1 MNGNMRLLLELV
13 AKNDGLRSGLNNS
26 RRDVHSFVAGAR
38 REFDSLKGMA
48 TSLQGRLATLGV
60 GVGVGALV
68 MESARLDKSLTQIGQ
83 TAGEGGEKVKELRK
97 DLFRMAGESGQGIEK
112 LRDGF
117 EILVQTGLNMKES
130 RAALDGVNIAMAT
143 TGAEAEVLSKGLAV
157 ASKTFDFDLARPG
170 QALELLDKM
179 TVAGRLGN
187 AELNKISDVFSRIG
201 QNSKAA
207 GMNLDQTMAFAE
219 TLSQTELDPHRL
231 GTLADST
238 LRVFTNG
245 RYRSM
250 AQQSTGVTFFDA
262 SGSRRDAFAV
272 LADIKKKYDSL
283 ITDKQRADFIEG
295 AFGKMDMDSIK
306 GMQTLLNGDQLK
318 FAKNA
323 EATIGKASG
332 TLRKDFSE
340 ATQNLVDQAGRMG
353 TKLREAA
360 DGFVAPL
367 NKTLVKW
374 MKLTMADKKDG
385 GLGLDGKDMLL
396 GGGALVA
403 GTALAARYGGRAIG
417 GMADKLLK
425 KGGSTAVGVA
435 EGKALQMAAGVTPVY
450 VVNADAIG
458 GSGAAETGKAVK
470 DAMTGAGGSAAGGA
484 ATRAGVGATLA
495 KWWKLAG
502 TPVAKGASYLPM
514 MASRA
519 GFVGAAFGGGYLAGT
534 GLNKGIG
541 ALTNISSGG
550 RYKGDGAIGEMFYDL
565 IHRQGAYAQ
574 AGREQQ
580 VKNDIK
586 VEINFDEMGRAMIR
600 TRDMNTNTSINTMK
614 RGSLMSPMESG
625 LLTAA
630 GMGY

>member
-26 RRDVHSFVAGAR
+26 RRDVHSFVASAR

-83 TAGEGGEKVKELRK
+83 TAGEGGEKVKSLRK
-97 DLFRMAGESGQGIEK
+97 ELFSMAGESGQGVEN

-117 EILVQTGLNMKES
+117 NTLIQAGQNMKEA
-130 RAALDGVNIAMAT
+130 RATLDGVNIAMAV
-143 TGAEAEVLSKGLAV
+143 TGAQAQTLAGGLTVASTAFEFDLSK
-157 ASKTFDFDLARPG
+157 PG
-170 QALELLDKM
+170 QALLLLDKM

-187 AELNKISDVFSRIG
+187 AELE
-201 QNSKAA
+201 
-207 GMNLDQTMAFAE
+207 NLADIFARVGVNAKSGNMGFDQTLGYIEA
-219 TLSQTELDPHRL
+219 LSRVERNPERL
-231 GTLADST
+231 ATLADST

-245 RYRSM
+245 RYM
-250 AQQSTGVTFFDA
+250 KEAQKATGIKFFDA
-262 SGSRRDAFAV
+262 KGARRDVFAV
-272 LADIKKKYDSL
+272 LGDIKKKYDTL
-283 ITDKQRADFIEG
+283 TTDEQRASFIQK
-295 AFGKMDMDSIK
+295 AFGKMDLDTIK
-306 GMQTLLNGDQLK
+306 GIRTLLQGDNLSKAGEFTQQ
-318 FAKNA
+318 
-323 EATIGKASG
+323 ISKASG
-332 TLRKDFSE
+332 TLREDFSE

-360 DGFVAPL
+360 DGFVGPL
-367 NKTLVKW
+367 NKTLAEW
-374 MKLTMADKKDG
+374 MKFTMADKKDG

-396 GGGALVA
+396 GGGALIA

-425 KGGSTAVGVA
+425 KGGSTAVG
-435 EGKALQMAAGVTPVY
+435 
-450 VVNADAIG
+450 
-458 GSGAAETGKAVK
+458 
-470 DAMTGAGGSAAGGA
+470 A

-495 KWWKLAG
+495 KWWKMAG

-514 MASRA
+514 LATRA
-519 GFVGAAFGGGYLAGT
+519 GFAGAAFGGGYLVGT

-550 RYKGDGAIGEMFYDL
+550 RYKGDGAIGEMLYDL

-574 AGREQQ
+574 VGREQQ

-586 VEINFDEMGRAMIR
+586 VEINFDEMGRAMVR

>member
-83 TAGEGGEKVKELRK
+83 TAGEGGEKVKSLRK
-97 DLFRMAGESGQGIEK
+97 ELFSMAGESGQGVEN

-117 EILVQTGLNMKES
+117 NTLIQAGQNMKEA
-130 RAALDGVNIAMAT
+130 RATLDGVNIATAV
-143 TGAEAEVLSKGLAV
+143 TGAQAQTLAGGLTVASTAFEFDLSK
-157 ASKTFDFDLARPG
+157 PG
-170 QALELLDKM
+170 QALLLLDKM

-187 AELNKISDVFSRIG
+187 AELENLSDIFARVGVNAKSGNMGF
-201 QNSKAA
+201 
-207 GMNLDQTMAFAE
+207 DQTLGYIEA
-219 TLSQTELDPHRL
+219 LSRVERNPERL
-231 GTLADST
+231 ATLADST

-245 RYRSM
+245 RYM
-250 AQQSTGVTFFDA
+250 KEAQKATGIKFFDA
-262 SGSRRDAFAV
+262 EGSRRDVFAV
-272 LADIKKKYDSL
+272 LADIKKQYDTL
-283 ITDKQRADFIEG
+283 TTDEQRASFVQK
-295 AFGKMDMDSIK
+295 AFGKMDLDTIK
-306 GMQTLLNGDQLK
+306 GIRTLLQGDNLS
-318 FAKNA
+318 
-323 EATIGKASG
+323 KAGEFTQQISKAGG

-340 ATQNLVDQAGRMG
+340 ATQNLIDQAGRMG

-360 DGFVAPL
+360 DGFVGPL
-367 NKTLVKW
+367 NKTLAEW
-374 MKLTMADKKDG
+374 MKFTMADKKDG

-396 GGGALVA
+396 GGGALIA

-435 EGKALQMAAGVTPVY
+435 EGKALQMAAGVTPVF

-470 DAMTGAGGSAAGGA
+470 DAITGAGGSAASGA

-514 MASRA
+514 LATRA
-519 GFVGAAFGGGYLAGT
+519 GFAGAAFGGGYLVGT
-534 GLNKGIG
+534 GLNKGMG

-550 RYKGDGAIGEMFYDL
+550 RYKGDGAIGEMLYDL

-574 AGREQQ
+574 VGREQQ

-586 VEINFDEMGRAMIR
+586 VEINFDEMGRAMVR